1 MQKALKFFESVSLK
15 NKIKI
20 VVTLGLVTDVP
31 IIIQTTEP
39 KHFCH
44 ESHHLPQGV
53 RILQYGV
60 VDNIFQDA
68 VHILESPVQGRGQGF
83 DTVGIA
89 ALFTVIILKK
99 QIPVQ
104 DELLVYQRL
113 LLILAIAVIYLI
125 RAEDKSIMKLGI
137 VVEACNIQ
145 IIVVQARRHILGRQ
159 VRDKIEERQAEI
171 GFADRIFTVDNGLPD
186 QVIGDTLRI
195 ELIVTDIRKIERDRI
210 LEILKAADLK

>member
-1 MQKALKFFESVSLK
+1 MQKALKLFEGVRLK
-15 NKIKI
+15 DKVII
-20 VVTLGLVTDVP
+20 IVTLGLITDVP
-31 IIIQTTEP
+31 VLIQAAEP
-39 KHFCH
+39 KHFRH

-137 VVEACNIQ
+137 VVEACDIQ
-145 IIVVQARRHILGRQ
+145 IIVIQARCHILGRQ

-171 GFADRIFTVDNGLPD
+171 GFADRILTIDDGLPD
-186 QVIGDTLRI
+186 QVIDDALRI
-195 ELIVTDIRKIERDRI
+195 ELIVTDIRKIKCDRI
-210 LEILKAADLK
+210 LKILKAADLK